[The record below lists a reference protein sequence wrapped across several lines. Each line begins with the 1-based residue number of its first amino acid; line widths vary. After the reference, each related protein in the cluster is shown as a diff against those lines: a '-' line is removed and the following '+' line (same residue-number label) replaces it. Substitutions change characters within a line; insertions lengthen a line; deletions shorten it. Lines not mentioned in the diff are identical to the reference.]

1 MAIGYNQTICNAR
14 DLAATL
20 NDIVDALDEG
30 FKLAERPNI
39 MRLENNDD
47 LLVSWVE
54 VGDSDHYTL
63 YLLDGSDDEE
73 WETQAT
79 SPAGMYRMVLT
90 DDAIPSYQDLGLAGS
105 PSAAGGYV
113 VSNQFPEGWS
123 VSASNNEHPYYRHQ
137 TIALHASSHMLQMY
151 HPDYQTVEAWRAHLS
166 AHPLIVFVKN
176 PE

>member
-30 FKLAERPNI
+30 FQLAERPNI

-47 LLVSWVE
+47 LLVCWVE
-54 VGDSDHYTL
+54 GGDPAYYTL

-73 WETQAT
+73 WETGTTTPNGYTRMLLKDDSFPTYADFGT
-79 SPAGMYRMVLT
+79 TMPSAPAGYIT
-90 DDAIPSYQDLGLAGS
+90 
-105 PSAAGGYV
+105 
-113 VSNQFPEGWS
+113 SNQFPEGT
-123 VSASNNEHPYYRHQ
+123 VATQPYKEGQ
-137 TIALHASSHMLQMY
+137 TIMLHNTTHMLQLY

-166 AHPLIVFVKN
+166 AHPLIVFVGI